1 MRPNGLTASAKERK
15 FRGGKSGAPLFARVA
30 ASRRVLPRYLNIRFS
45 LKLNAIAAAAAAR
58 RSLEGNEIARVVAAS
73 NHPHVF
79 LFSTAGEEEEEEE
92 TGNGESVATIPF
104 LDLSVCLWPGIRL
117 EDCQMVGINWNKWA
131 SRRHPWIVRFR
142 GSFS

>member
-1 MRPNGLTASAKERK
+1 M
-15 FRGGKSGAPLFARVA
+15 
-30 ASRRVLPRYLNIRFS
+30 LPRYLNIRFS

-73 NHPHVF
+73 NHLFF
-79 LFSTAGEEEEEEE
+79 LFSTAGKEEEEE

-131 SRRHPWIVRFR
+131 SRGHPWIVRFR
-142 GSFS
+142 GS